1 MTHTKPTRPRR
12 QGRLFPEYII
22 PPEELARRKAEKDAR
37 GKKARSYF
45 DLICPQL
52 IDEHY
57 NWFIT
62 IELNSGDYFIDQD
75 IEVAEQKAR
84 QKYGNGWLV
93 TFRLN
98 ETGACDRI

>member
-1 MTHTKPTRPRR
+1 MTETKPIRPGGR
-12 QGRLFPEYII
+12 GRLFPEYTI
-22 PPEELARRKAEKDAR
+22 PPEEIAKRKVEKDAR
-37 GKKARSYF
+37 AKKARSYF
-45 DLICPQL
+45 EQICPQF

-62 IELNSGDYFIDQD
+62 IEPNSGDYFIDRD

-84 QKYGNGWLV
+84 QKYPIGWIV

-98 ETGACDRI
+98 ETGVCDKI

>member
-1 MTHTKPTRPRR
+1 MVF
-12 QGRLFPEYII
+12 LVNNVIYLIY
-22 PPEELARRKAEKDAR
+22 EELAKREAEKKVR
-37 GKKARSYF
+37 GKKARSRF
-45 DLICPQL
+45 EQICPEL

-62 IELNSGDYFIDQD
+62 IEANCGDYFIDRD

-84 QKYGNGWLV
+84 QKYPSGWLV

-98 ETGACDRI
+98 ETVTCGRI

>member
-1 MTHTKPTRPRR
+1 MTHTKPTRPHR
-12 QGRLFPEYII
+12 QGRLFPAYTI
-22 PPEELARRKAEKDAR
+22 PSEELARRKAEKDAR

-45 DLICPQL
+45 DQICPQL

-62 IELNSGDYFIDQD
+62 IELNSGNYFIDQD

-84 QKYGNGWLV
+84 QKYRSGWLV